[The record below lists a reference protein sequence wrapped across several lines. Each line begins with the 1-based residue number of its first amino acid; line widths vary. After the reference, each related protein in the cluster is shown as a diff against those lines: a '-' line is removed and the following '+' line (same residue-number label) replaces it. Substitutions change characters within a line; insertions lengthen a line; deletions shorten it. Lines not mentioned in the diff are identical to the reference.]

1 MVLLDSQ
8 WFILVVAL
16 LGGYAFVFGFI
27 RRLNEWYYVSRLG
40 KLPLPLPPG
49 DMGWPFLGNMPTFL
63 KAFKSDP
70 DSFINNLVSRYGR
83 TGMYRTHL
91 FGSPSIVVCTPETC
105 RKVLTDEENLKL
117 GYPSSATALTG
128 KRSFHGISNN
138 EHRRLRRLITSP
150 INGHEALSSYIG
162 LIEDI
167 AVKHLEKLSTMNMP
181 IEFLKEMRKFA
192 FEVITIIFI
201 SSDCDH
207 VDLGLVENLYI
218 DLNKGMKSLSINLPG
233 FAFHK
238 ALKARKK
245 LLKMLQG
252 VVDQKRKNNINNNNN
267 NREKKDMMDLLME
280 VKDEEGNMLEDED
293 IIDLLLVFLLAG
305 HESSAHG
312 ILWTIIY
319 LLDHPHVLQKTKK
332 EQEEIMEI
340 RPSTQ
345 KGLNIKEIK
354 QMEYLSKVID
364 EMLRKT
370 TISFANF
377 RLAKVD
383 VNINGYTIPKGWKV
397 LVWNR
402 GVHMDPETYSN
413 PKEFDPSRWENYKAR
428 AGSFLPFGLGSRF
441 CPGSDL
447 AKLEITIFLHHF
459 LLNYRMERLNP
470 DSPITYLPVPRPT
483 DNCLA
488 RIIKVT

>member
-1 MVLLDSQ
+1 
-8 WFILVVAL
+8 
-16 LGGYAFVFGFI
+16 
-27 RRLNEWYYVSRLG
+27 
-40 KLPLPLPPG
+40 
-49 DMGWPFLGNMPTFL
+49 
-63 KAFKSDP
+63 
-70 DSFINNLVSRYGR
+70 
-83 TGMYRTHL
+83 
-91 FGSPSIVVCTPETC
+91 
-105 RKVLTDEENLKL
+105 
-117 GYPSSATALTG
+117 
-128 KRSFHGISNN
+128 
-138 EHRRLRRLITSP
+138 
-150 INGHEALSSYIG
+150 
-162 LIEDI
+162 
-167 AVKHLEKLSTMNMP
+167 
-181 IEFLKEMRKFA
+181 
-192 FEVITIIFI
+192 
-201 SSDCDH
+201 
-207 VDLGLVENLYI
+207 
-218 DLNKGMKSLSINLPG
+218 
-233 FAFHK
+233 
-238 ALKARKK
+238 
-245 LLKMLQG
+245 
-252 VVDQKRKNNINNNNN
+252 
-267 NREKKDMMDLLME
+267 MMDLLME

-319 LLDHPHVLQKTKK
+319 LLDHPHVLQKAKK

>member
-1 MVLLDSQ
+1 MMLLDSQ
-8 WFILVVAL
+8 WFILVAAM

-40 KLPLPLPPG
+40 KLPLPPG

-70 DSFINNLVSRYGR
+70 DSFINNLISRYGR

-91 FGSPSIVVCTPETC
+91 FGNPSIIVCTPETC

-117 GYPSSATALTG
+117 GYPSSTTALTG
-128 KRSFHGISNN
+128 KRSFHGISNH

-162 LIEDI
+162 LTEDI
-167 AVKHLEKLSTMNMP
+167 AVKHLEELSTMNKP

-192 FEVITIIFI
+192 FEVITRIFI

-245 LLKMLQG
+245 LVKMLQG
-252 VVDQKRKNNINNNNN
+252 VVDQKRKNNNNSN

-319 LLDHPHVLQKTKK
+319 LLDHPHVLQKAKK
-332 EQEEIMEI
+332 EQEEIVEI
-340 RPSTQ
+340 RPSAQ
-345 KGLNIKEIK
+345 KGLNFKEIK

-364 EMLRKT
+364 EMLRRT

-383 VNINGYTIPKGWKV
+383 VNINGYTIPRGWKV

-428 AGSFLPFGLGSRF
+428 AGSFLPFGLGSKF